1 MLTHSLSSAEGD
13 RSHAEMYLRSF
24 HYFNFQ
30 INQALAFAAPALTRA
45 IVALRR
51 ALGDFKEA
59 VEGRTVV
66 LPDNFLWGVLTFIK
80 NILQVGVAERSLS

>member
-1 MLTHSLSSAEGD
+1 MSSAEGE
-13 RSHAEMYLRSF
+13 RSHAEMFLRSF

-30 INQALAFAAPALTRA
+30 INQALAFSSSALVRA

-59 VEGRTVV
+59 VSGETVA

-80 NILQVGVAERSLS
+80 NILQVVLYYIILS

>member
-1 MLTHSLSSAEGD
+1 MLKHSLSSEGE
-13 RSHAEMYLRSF
+13 RSHAEMFLRSF

-30 INQALAFAAPALTRA
+30 INQALAFSTSALVRA

-59 VEGRTVV
+59 VRGETVA

-80 NILQVGVAERSLS
+80 NILQVVLMRFSLS